1 MLQCAES
8 ADGENVHRQGC
19 SFQMREM
26 CLSAKVCKQRDR
38 GVVQGKT
45 MMTNNTTNS

>member
-26 CLSAKVCKQRDR
+26 CVCERRSASNVIEELYRGKQ
-38 GVVQGKT
+38 
-45 MMTNNTTNS
+45 